1 MQLLVSVADAMDAA
15 AAVTG
20 GADIIDAKDPS
31 RGALGP
37 VSPATLAAIIGTV
50 AGRRPV
56 SAALGDLGD
65 GAIAPVG
72 ALIGV
77 AFVKLSAPVE
87 IMRAG
92 IMSAA
97 IVLAAYADVAGWR
110 DVIAA
115 AARCGAQG
123 VLLDTS
129 DKMGLGL
136 FRLLS
141 EDTLARW
148 VEAAH
153 AAGLMAALAGRLT
166 ADDLPRAA
174 ALGADIAGVRGAA
187 CEGGR
192 SGRVSAERVRTLAGV
207 MARRA
212 PGGAAA
218 VLEPM
223 RNLAAWSEATAQPK
237 ISPMPASL

>member
-37 VSPATLAAIIGTV
+37 VSPFALSAIVAAV

-56 SAALGDLGD
+56 SAALGD
-65 GAIAPVG
+65 GADAPVG
-72 ALIGV
+72 ALTGIS
-77 AFVKLSAPVE
+77 FVKTTTPVR
-87 IMRAG
+87 IARCAL
-92 IMSAA
+92 
-97 IVLAAYADVAGWR
+97 VLAAYADERDWRSTIRVA
-110 DVIAA
+110 AEH
-115 AARCGAQG
+115 GATG

-129 DKMGLGL
+129 DKSGPGL
-136 FRLLS
+136 FGIL
-141 EDTLARW
+141 DDDVIARW
-148 VEAAH
+148 VDTAH
-153 AAGLMAALAGRLT
+153 AAGLMVALAGRLT

-192 SGRVSAERVRTLAGV
+192 SGRVSVERVRTLAAV
-207 MARRA
+207 IAQRTPA
-212 PGGAAA
+212 GAAA

-223 RNLAAWSEATAQPK
+223 RNFGG
-237 ISPMPASL
+237 M

>member
-1 MQLLVSVADAMDAA
+1 MRLLVSVADAMDAA

-56 SAALGDLGD
+56 SAAEGD
-65 GAIAPVG
+65 GSIA
-72 ALIGV
+72 GV
-77 AFVKLSAPVE
+77 TFVKLTTPRE
-87 IMRAG
+87 IPG
-92 IMSAA
+92 CD
-97 IVLAAYADVAGWR
+97 IVLAAYADRHWE
-110 DVIAA
+110 DVIPA
-115 AARCGAQG
+115 AARCGARG

-129 DKMGLGL
+129 DKMGPAL

-141 EDTLARW
+141 EATIARW
-148 VEAAH
+148 VETAH
-153 AAGLMAALAGRLT
+153 AAGLMVALAGRLT

-187 CEGGR
+187 CLGGR
-192 SGRVSAERVRTLAGV
+192 SGRVSAEKVRTLAGV
-207 MARRA
+207 IARR
-212 PGGAAA
+212 
-218 VLEPM
+218 EM
-223 RNLAAWSEATAQPK
+223 
-237 ISPMPASL
+237 SPMPASL

>member
-50 AGRRPV
+50 AGRRPL
-56 SAALGDLGD
+56 SAALGD
-65 GAIAPVG
+65 GADAPVG
-72 ALIGV
+72 SLTGIS
-77 AFVKLSAPVE
+77 FVKSTAPVR
-87 IMRAG
+87 IARC
-92 IMSAA
+92 SL
-97 IVLAAYADVAGWR
+97 VLAAYADER
-110 DVIAA
+110 DWQSII
-115 AARCGAQG
+115 RIGAENGATG

-129 DKMGLGL
+129 DKDGPGL
-136 FRLLS
+136 FGILD
-141 EDTLARW
+141 EDTIARW

-207 MARRA
+207 IARR
-212 PGGAAA
+212 
-218 VLEPM
+218 EM
-223 RNLAAWSEATAQPK
+223 
-237 ISPMPASL
+237 SPMPASL

>member
-56 SAALGDLGD
+56 SAAEAD
-65 GAIAPVG
+65 GSIA
-72 ALIGV
+72 GV
-77 AFVKLSAPVE
+77 AFVKLTTPRE
-87 IMRAG
+87 IPG
-92 IMSAA
+92 CA
-97 IVLAAYADVAGWR
+97 IVLAAYADGQWE
-110 DVIAA
+110 DVVGA

-129 DKMGLGL
+129 DKMGPGL

-141 EDTLARW
+141 EDTIGQW
-148 VEAAH
+148 VETAH
-153 AAGLMAALAGRLT
+153 AAGLMVALAGRLT

-207 MARRA
+207 IARRGIA
-212 PGGAAA
+212 
-218 VLEPM
+218 
-223 RNLAAWSEATAQPK
+223 
-237 ISPMPASL
+237 PMPVSL